1 MLLPP
6 QLPMLLPQNLSSNSQ
21 EMQPLKGLS
30 KSIKELIVK
39 LHQGKPLKPE
49 EDEFCL
55 SLKMELEN
63 D

>member
-1 MLLPP
+1 
-6 QLPMLLPQNLSSNSQ
+6 MLLPQNLSSNSQ